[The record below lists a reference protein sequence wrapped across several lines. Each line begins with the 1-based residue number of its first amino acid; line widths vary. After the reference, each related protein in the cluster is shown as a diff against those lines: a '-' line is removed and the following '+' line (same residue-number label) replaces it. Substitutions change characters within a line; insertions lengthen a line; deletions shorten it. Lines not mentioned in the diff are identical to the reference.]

1 MWLIHVTYLFSSIS
15 NTVNSFKKKIVLNE
29 NYLKNEFSVS
39 TDRGTSL
46 GPEVIKLFSCSTQLS
61 MKFYILINIKIA
73 KVNGIFRFK
82 SPKPVIY
89 PAHKMLTIVG
99 ILTFMSMINCMLS
112 RVEHEKSFITSGPGL
127 IYVGKLEYV
136 P

>member
-1 MWLIHVTYLFSSIS
+1 MANLFSSIS

-29 NYLKNEFSVS
+29 NYLTNEFSVS

-46 GPEVIKLFSCSTQLS
+46 G
-61 MKFYILINIKIA
+61 
-73 KVNGIFRFK
+73 
-82 SPKPVIY
+82 
-89 PAHKMLTIVG
+89 
-99 ILTFMSMINCMLS
+99 
-112 RVEHEKSFITSGPGL
+112 L